1 MIFLVCLKGRGKFW
15 EHGDITK
22 QSHSGKEIPAT
33 MAETYWAARWQPA
46 MFPAMTPTLGCCRAL
61 HKCVNLQVSSVSVRV
76 LEVLKALGHTLLQKG
91 QK

>member
-1 MIFLVCLKGRGKFW
+1 MIFFWFVQKEEADFW

-33 MAETYWAARWQPA
+33 MNTNLAETYWAARWQPA

-61 HKCVNLQVSSVSVRV
+61 HKS
-76 LEVLKALGHTLLQKG
+76 A
-91 QK
+91 